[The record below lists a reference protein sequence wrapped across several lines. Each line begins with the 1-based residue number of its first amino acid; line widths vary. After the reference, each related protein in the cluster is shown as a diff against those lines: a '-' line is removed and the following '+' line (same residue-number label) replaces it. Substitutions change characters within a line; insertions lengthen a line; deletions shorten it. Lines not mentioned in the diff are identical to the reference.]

1 MRKVPPASQ
10 IISARS
16 GPREVAVR
24 ERSSAGASVFVMSGC
39 TRVRLGREAAHD
51 LDQLAVC
58 GALRITKFADRV
70 RVGKLA
76 EPDQFAY
83 PLPAVQWQFRRPAGE
98 QEVPQFALAEQ
109 MAELACRHIDQ
120 KQHQNPELDRDK
132 AVPGKCRYL
141 VL

>member
-58 GALRITKFADRV
+58 GALRITKIVDRV

-76 EPDQFAY
+76 EPDEFED
-83 PLPAVQWQFRRPAGE
+83 PLAAVHRQFRRAAGK
-98 QEVPQFALAEQ
+98 QEVPQLALAEQ
-109 MAELACRHIDQ
+109 MIELACRHIDQ
-120 KQHQNPELDRDK
+120 KQPHYPKLDRDK
-132 AVPGKCRYL
+132 AVPGKG
-141 VL
+141 